1 VKKIRLGVVL
11 DQQIRAGGGYQQMLN
26 GALLAKQL
34 PAEFAEVVFYTT
46 IKKNI
51 KILHDHGISVSVI
64 KFSLISKLRTYFYR
78 VIKNSNI
85 FKLLRFIEKNN
96 PHEKVFLKDK
106 IDLVYFLSPSSWP
119 IDLEKINYITT
130 VWDLSHRDD
139 PEFPEVRWQRKF
151 ETRENNYREI
161 LPRATAILVD
171 SDLARSNLVRRYGI
185 DKERIYLMPFQG
197 AVEILKQLRS
207 KNIGTVDIRNK
218 YQLNVPYVFYP
229 AQFWAHKN
237 HIYLLEGLKYLE
249 QDFGL
254 HIGAIFSGGDF
265 GNLDF
270 IRKNVAKLGLSG
282 RVRFTDFVAN
292 EEMLELYRQSLALV
306 MPTYFGPTNLPPLE
320 AFEIGIPVLY
330 SDKDG
335 LRDQVGDAA
344 LLMDLKNSRSMA
356 RQLKNLIEDKQL
368 RQRLIE
374 AGRKKLDYFNSF
386 DRLAVLKS
394 IIENFSWKRK
404 CWK

>member
-1 VKKIRLGVVL
+1 
-11 DQQIRAGGGYQQMLN
+11 
-26 GALLAKQL
+26 
-34 PAEFAEVVFYTT
+34 
-46 IKKNI
+46 
-51 KILHDHGISVSVI
+51 
-64 KFSLISKLRTYFYR
+64 
-78 VIKNSNI
+78 
-85 FKLLRFIEKNN
+85 
-96 PHEKVFLKDK
+96 
-106 IDLVYFLSPSSWP
+106 
-119 IDLEKINYITT
+119 
-130 VWDLSHRDD
+130 
-139 PEFPEVRWQRKF
+139 
-151 ETRENNYREI
+151 
-161 LPRATAILVD
+161 
-171 SDLARSNLVRRYGI
+171 
-185 DKERIYLMPFQG
+185 MPFQG
-197 AVEILKQLRS
+197 AVEILKELHS
-207 KNIGTVDIRNK
+207 KNIATVDIRNK
-218 YQLNVPYVFYP
+218 YQLNVPYIFYP

-254 HIGAIFSGGDF
+254 HVGAIFSGGDF

-270 IRKNVAKLGLSG
+270 IRENVAKLGLSDK
-282 RVRFTDFVAN
+282 VRFIDFVAN
-292 EEMLELYRQSLALV
+292 EEILELYRQSLSLV

>member
-1 VKKIRLGVVL
+1 MKKIRLGVVL

-34 PAEFAEVVFYTT
+34 PAEFAEVIFYTT

-51 KILHDHGISVSVI
+51 KILHDHGISASIV
-64 KFSLISKLRTYFYR
+64 KFSFISKLRVHLYR

-151 ETRENNYREI
+151 ETRENNYLEI

-229 AQFWAHKN
+229 AQFWSHKN

-249 QDFGL
+249 QDFSL

-270 IRKNVAKLGLSG
+270 IKKNVAKLGLSD
-282 RVRFTDFVAN
+282 RVRFTNFVAN
-292 EEMLELYRQSLALV
+292 EEMLELYSQSLALV

-344 LLMDLKNSRSMA
+344 LLMDLKNARSMA

>member
-1 VKKIRLGVVL
+1 MKKIRLGVVL

-34 PAEFAEVVFYTT
+34 PAEFAEVIFYTT

-51 KILHDHGISVSVI
+51 KILHDHGISVSIV
-64 KFSLISKLRTYFYR
+64 KFSFISKLRAHLYR
-78 VIKNSNI
+78 VIKNSSI

-119 IDLEKINYITT
+119 VDLEKINYITT
-130 VWDLSHRDD
+130 VWDLSHRDH

-171 SDLARSNLVRRYGI
+171 SDLARSNLARRYAI
-185 DKERIYLMPFQG
+185 DKERVYLMPFQG
-197 AVEILKQLRS
+197 AVEILKELHS
-207 KNIGTVDIRNK
+207 KKIATVDIRNK
-218 YQLNVPYVFYP
+218 YQLNVPYIFYP

-249 QDFGL
+249 QDFNL
-254 HIGAIFSGGDF
+254 NVGAIFSGGDF

-270 IRKNVAKLGLSG
+270 IRENVAKLGLSDK
-282 RVRFTDFVAN
+282 VRFTDFVAN
-292 EEMLELYRQSLALV
+292 EEMIELYRQSLALV

-330 SDKDG
+330 PDKDG

-344 LLMDLKNSRSMA
+344 LLMDLRNSRSMA